1 MLNKK
6 ESDKA
11 TRASIKKEMAKPSMA
26 KSVRTSE
33 LNLDAERVPGQARV
47 TLPGTVN
54 KIIAT
59 LRSVQPEK
67 ARIAMAGED
76 DRYRDLHIE
85 NTLTDENGNEVSPPK
100 GAHVGVTV
108 TAKPKK

>member
-6 ESDKA
+6 ESDNA

-59 LRSVQPEK
+59 LRSAQPEK
-67 ARIAMAGED
+67 VQIAVEGAD
-76 DRYRDLHIE
+76 DRDLRIE
-85 NTLTDENGNEVSPPK
+85 NTLIDENGNEVSLKK
-100 GAHVGVTV
+100 GAHVEVTV
-108 TAKPKK
+108 TTKPKK